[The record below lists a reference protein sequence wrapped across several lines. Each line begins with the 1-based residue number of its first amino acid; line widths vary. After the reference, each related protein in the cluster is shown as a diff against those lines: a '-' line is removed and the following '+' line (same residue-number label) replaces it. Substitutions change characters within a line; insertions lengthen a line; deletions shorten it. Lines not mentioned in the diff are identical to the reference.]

1 MLLRAGFASLV
12 LLLLSR
18 VLGVARDMAQAAV
31 LGVGAQADV
40 AILMLTLPDLL
51 TGLMAAGALSYV
63 LLPLWAGQSALQKT
77 YTQSRVAHWLVFGG
91 VGVAVAMIVWPD
103 LVVGLLAPGLGP
115 AMHQAAL
122 DSLWWSA
129 LAVPLAM
136 LAALWVT
143 RLQHVRDFVG
153 MYGANLVVNLGL
165 LGVLLWMGH
174 SQQLSPWLLG
184 GLGAG
189 LFVTMLLRLLW
200 LHWRLSRALPEPAA
214 ALSVVPPQVAWPAAS
229 VWAWALASAGLPM
242 ALPLLARSL
251 ASTSGE
257 GALATFNYAWKMVE
271 LPLVLLIQLVAALA
285 FPAIAKA
292 FADGVG
298 NAKTT
303 APRLTTWKQPVSSAL
318 VLAWVLA
325 CACAAALVCAAPALA
340 QLLFGWGRMPA
351 EALLQVAAWSRA
363 GAWSLLPQ
371 ALLAVMLTLLA
382 SAGRLH
388 SAVWAYL
395 GALFLMAILAALMPN
410 KLDGLQVMWLV
421 NVVLVVAAAVLL
433 VRERALL
440 AGVFPWRN
448 WLPPFFA
455 AVLLVWV
462 TPNTTGTL
470 QGFMIAAC
478 VAGAVV
484 MVSVTASSDLRRA
497 LRR

>member
-1 MLLRAGFASLV
+1 MFFRTGLVSLS

-18 VLGVARDMAQAAV
+18 VLGVLRDIAQAAV
-31 LGVGAQADV
+31 LGVGGAADV
-40 AILMLTLPDLL
+40 ALLMLSLPDLL
-51 TGLMAAGALSYV
+51 TGLLAAGALSYV
-63 LLPLWAGQSALQKT
+63 LLPLWASQSARQKT
-77 YTQSRVAHWLVFGG
+77 FTQSRVARWLVLGG
-91 VGVAVAMIVWPD
+91 AGVAVSMILWPD
-103 LVVGLLAPGLGP
+103 LVVLLLAPGLGP

-165 LGVLLWMGH
+165 LGVLLWLGH
-174 SQQLSPWLLG
+174 PQHLPPWFLG
-184 GLGAG
+184 GLGVG
-189 LFVTMLLRLLW
+189 LLVTMALRLLW
-200 LHWRLSRALPEPAA
+200 LHWRLHRALPEPAA
-214 ALSVVPPQVAWPAAS
+214 ALSVVQARVAWPAAS
-229 VWAWALASAGLPM
+229 VWAWALASAGLPL

-285 FPAIAKA
+285 FPAIAQA
-292 FADGVG
+292 FAEGVG
-298 NAKTT
+298 PAETS
-303 APRLTTWKQPVSSAL
+303 ASGPAAWKQPLRSAL

-351 EALLQVAAWSRA
+351 EALVQVAAWSRA

-371 ALLAVMLTLLA
+371 ALLAVMFTLLA
-382 SAGRLH
+382 SAGRLR

-395 GALFLMAILAALMPN
+395 GALLFMATLAALMPTRP
-410 KLDGLQVMWLV
+410 DGLLVMWLV
-421 NVVLVVAAAVLL
+421 NVVLAAAAAVLL
-433 VRERALL
+433 VRERVLL

-448 WLPPFFA
+448 WLPPLLA
-455 AVLLVWV
+455 AVLLVWG
-462 TPNTTGTL
+462 TPNATGTL
-470 QGFMIAAC
+470 QGLMMAIC

-484 MVSVTASSDLRRA
+484 LVSVMASPSLRCA